1 VTASSTLS
9 LPHPGGVPHPVRL
22 LSVPARHPYV
32 DAVRPPTVTRVGAGR
47 TVGWEPDPALDP
59 ATVAGWVRDADVV
72 HVHFGYD
79 HLTPVTVRAWLRALR
94 STGVPFV
101 LTVHDLRNPHHQDR
115 GRHDAVLVELVR
127 AAAAVLTLTPGA
139 AAELR
144 SRHGRDARV
153 VRHPTLVDPQ
163 RTDDVG
169 TEPGLVTL
177 HLKSLRTNLVEPLRL
192 VRDSALGASLSGG
205 RLRVD
210 VHPDVVA
217 DPRLAGLDAVAGVEV
232 VVHERYDDLEL
243 ERYLRRSHAT
253 VIPHR
258 WGTHSGWLELA
269 RDLGTTVV
277 APSCGHYT
285 GQWDA
290 VVTYSHDERRG
301 LDDVSLISAVARAV
315 SEPVPLPAERGMRL
329 RDLED
334 ARRTHAEVYAH
345 VSAHRAVQ

>member
-1 VTASSTLS
+1 MTASPTLS
-9 LPHPGGVPHPVRL
+9 LPRAGGAPHPVRL

-32 DAVRPPTVTRVGAGR
+32 DAVHPPTATRVGAGR

-59 ATVAGWVRDADVV
+59 AAVAGWVRDADVV

-79 HLTPVTVRAWLRALR
+79 HLIPTTARTWLTTLR
-94 STGVPFV
+94 RTGVPFV
-101 LTVHDLRNPHHQDR
+101 LTVHDLRNPHHEDR
-115 GRHDAVLVELVR
+115 ARHDAVLGELVG
-127 AAAAVLTLTPGA
+127 AAAVVLTLTPGA
-139 AAELR
+139 AAEVN
-144 SRHGRDARV
+144 SRHGRSARV

-163 RTDDVG
+163 RTDDVA

-192 VRDSALGASLSGG
+192 VRDAALGASLGGG

-217 DPRLAGLDAVAGVEV
+217 DPRLEGLDSVAGVEV

-243 ERYLRRSHAT
+243 ERYVRRSHVT

-277 APSCGHYT
+277 APSCGHYA

-290 VVTYSHDERRG
+290 VVTYSHDERHG
-301 LDDVSLISAVARAV
+301 LDDASLISAVARAV
-315 SEPVPLPAERGMRL
+315 GEPAPSPAERGERL

-334 ARRTHAEVYAH
+334 VRRTHAEVYAD
-345 VSAHRAVQ
+345 VSAHRAVR